1 MILEKNRSS
10 PSSQS
15 RMKLL
20 IKLMMS
26 IQDFI
31 ALISIMLK
39 ECQQIKCLDESIS
52 LSSRVLSNMLITLSL
67 LKLKFKKA

>member
-1 MILEKNRSS
+1 MILEKNRSP

-15 RMKLL
+15 RMKVL

-39 ECQQIKCLDESIS
+39 ECQQIKCLDVSIS

>member
-1 MILEKNRSS
+1 MILEKNRSP

-15 RMKLL
+15 RMNLL

-39 ECQQIKCLDESIS
+39 EFQQIKCLDESIS